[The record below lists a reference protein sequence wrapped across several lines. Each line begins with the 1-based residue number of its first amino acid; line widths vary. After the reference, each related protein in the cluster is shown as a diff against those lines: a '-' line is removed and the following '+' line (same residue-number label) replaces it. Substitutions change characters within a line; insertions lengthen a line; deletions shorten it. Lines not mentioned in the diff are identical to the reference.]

1 MKEQIEHKPLPD
13 YGSSPEKVMEAHHL
27 SIAFGLQQVLNNIS
41 LHLMEGEN
49 LVVMGQSGSGKSVLI
64 KCLTRL
70 LEPDAGE
77 IFIFGKEISSAGK
90 KELGSIRKK
99 IGFMFQGGA
108 LYDSM
113 TVRENLEFPLKRMFR
128 KITQEECDNKVL
140 EVLTGVGLRDAI
152 DKMPADLSGGMKKR
166 IAMAR
171 TLITNP
177 GIIFYDEP
185 TAGLDP
191 ITSADITEL
200 ILKVRK
206 RYKCSSVIITHDT
219 TLARQAADRIILLKE
234 GEIFAEGAPAELEN
248 STHPWIKKFFGKN
261 K

>member
-1 MKEQIEHKPLPD
+1 MQEQMEHKPLPD
-13 YGSSPEKVMEAHHL
+13 YGSSPEKVIEAHHL

-64 KCLTRL
+64 KCLARL
-70 LEPDAGE
+70 LQPDAGE
-77 IFIFGKEISSAGK
+77 IFLFGKEISSAGK
-90 KELGSIRKK
+90 KELSQIRKK

-113 TVRENLEFPLKRMFR
+113 TVKENLEFPLKRMFR
-128 KITQEECDNKVL
+128 NITQDECDDKVL
-140 EVLTGVGLRDAI
+140 EVLASVGLREASG
-152 DKMPADLSGGMKKR
+152 KMPADLSGGMKKR

-171 TLITNP
+171 TFITNP

-191 ITSADITEL
+191 VTSADITEL
-200 ILKVRK
+200 IIRIGK
-206 RYKCSSVIITHDT
+206 RQKCSSIIITHDPV
-219 TLARQAADRIILLKE
+219 LVREAADRILMLRE
-234 GEIFAEGAPAELEN
+234 GEVFMEGTPQELDN
-248 STHPWIKKFFGKN
+248 SSHPWIKKILGK

>member
-1 MKEQIEHKPLPD
+1 MQEQQEHKPLPD
-13 YGSSPEKVMEAHHL
+13 YGSSPEKVIEAHHL
-27 SIAFGLQQVLNNIS
+27 SIAFGTQQVLSNIS
-41 LHLMEGEN
+41 LYLMEGEN

-90 KELGSIRKK
+90 KELTEMRKK

-113 TVRENLEFPLKRMFR
+113 TVKENLEFPLKRMFR
-128 KITQEECDNKVL
+128 KITQDECDDKVMD
-140 EVLTGVGLRDAI
+140 VLTSVGLRETI

-191 ITSADITEL
+191 ITSADISDL
-200 ILKVRK
+200 IVKIKK
-206 RYKCSSVIITHDT
+206 RYRCSSIIITHDIA
-219 TLARQAADRIILLKE
+219 LAREVADRIMLLRD
-234 GEIFAEGAPAELEN
+234 GEIFVEGTPGELDESHN
-248 STHPWIKKFFGKN
+248 PWVKKFLGK